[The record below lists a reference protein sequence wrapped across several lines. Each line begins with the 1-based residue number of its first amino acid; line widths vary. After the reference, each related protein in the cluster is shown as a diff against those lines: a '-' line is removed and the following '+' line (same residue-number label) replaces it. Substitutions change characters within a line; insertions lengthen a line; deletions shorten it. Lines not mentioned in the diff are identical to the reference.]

1 MWLTVLIHAAK
12 LIKSDNMSKQLS
24 SFNSYYSLIWGNQSQ
39 FQTLIVKKWHKNLDL
54 QRIVSTFAAWTHTI
68 PYSVKKIIT
77 IMKEKVLQAMRE
89 AGKPV
94 SAGDVTK
101 ALGADRKEVDKA
113 FAELKKEGAIVS
125 PVRCKW
131 EPAK

>member
-54 QRIVSTFAAWTHTI
+54 QRIVSTFAA
-68 PYSVKKIIT
+68 
-77 IMKEKVLQAMRE
+77 
-89 AGKPV
+89 
-94 SAGDVTK
+94 
-101 ALGADRKEVDKA
+101 
-113 FAELKKEGAIVS
+113 
-125 PVRCKW
+125 
-131 EPAK
+131 